1 MSTNTP
7 ETTPGR
13 NWAVWIGLA
22 VAAVIVVG
30 LLVYAGG
37 GGRRRRLLIHRRA
50 GNDRDPARVS
60 LA

>member
-1 MSTNTP
+1 MFQDSPRRHLVSSNTP

-22 VAAVIVVG
+22 VAAIIVVG

-37 GGRRRRLLIHRRA
+37 GGS
-50 GNDRDPARVS
+50 GGGGGGF
-60 LA
+60 

>member
-13 NWAVWIGLA
+13 QLGLSGIGLA

-30 LLVYAGG
+30 LLVYGG
-37 GGRRRRLLIHRRA
+37 RRRRRLLIHRRA

>member
-37 GGRRRRLLIHRRA
+37 GGGGVLIHRRA

>member
-1 MSTNTP
+1 VSTNTP

-37 GGRRRRLLIHRRA
+37 GGS
-50 GNDRDPARVS
+50 GGGGGY
-60 LA
+60 

>member
-1 MSTNTP
+1 MSTNRR

-22 VAAVIVVG
+22 IAAMIVVG

-37 GGRRRRLLIHRRA
+37 SGG
-50 GNDRDPARVS
+50 GGGY
-60 LA
+60 